1 MNKRMRNRNRSR
13 PQASGYSDAGAS
25 LVKRAIRGF
34 KAVSLSPLMDID
46 MNNMTLRQRSRMLY
60 MAAPVAT
67 SAIDTNRTKVVG
79 VGLTMQASPDID
91 VLGMTPDTA
100 TSWRKKTEMEF
111 RLWANKKQN
120 CDALGLSNFP

>member
-1 MNKRMRNRNRSR
+1 MNKRKRNRNRSR

-34 KAVSLSPLMDID
+34 RAVSLSPLMDID

-79 VGLTMQASPDID
+79 VGLAVIRTVYKGLQQVALLAQLDLVGLLNAVGAGIAPDLH
-91 VLGMTPDTA
+91 LGA
-100 TSWRKKTEMEF
+100 FILFLR
-111 RLWANKKQN
+111 
-120 CDALGLSNFP
+120 